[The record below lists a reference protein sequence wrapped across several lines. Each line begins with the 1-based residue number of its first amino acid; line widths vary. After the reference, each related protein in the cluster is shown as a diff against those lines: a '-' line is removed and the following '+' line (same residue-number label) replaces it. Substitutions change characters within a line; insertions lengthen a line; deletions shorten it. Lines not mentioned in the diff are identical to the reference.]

1 MADLLSLLSN
11 ASTALNA
18 QQNVAAVASN
28 NLANINTV
36 GYSRET
42 ANLEAASLNVLG
54 GVVLNGGAT
63 VGSITQ
69 TRDRFVEAQLPGAM
83 GSASFSQA
91 QSDSLSSVD
100 ALNTS
105 NTAGLTSTLSAFWSA
120 MQALSQN
127 TSDSSLRTAAVAAAS
142 QVARSFNTT
151 TAALSAAQTGLDTQ
165 VAGSVTQINSLAK
178 QMASLNQHIRVASSH
193 GQQPN
198 ALLDARQTVQDQLVA
213 LTGAT
218 PVTDVQGDVSL
229 ALPSGDA
236 LVSQD
241 GAATLSTFVDS
252 SNGGHLGVQMKRTDG
267 TGPVTLPDA
276 SVGGQVGGWL
286 SARDGALAT
295 AQTSINKLA
304 TDFST
309 AVNSAHSAAY
319 ALDGSTGRALFT
331 SNGTASQTAA
341 SLSVNSDIASD
352 PTLLAT
358 KGTDTAGN
366 GDSSGLAT
374 ILSLQATALSTGQ
387 DASDTLA
394 TITAKFGSSVSDA
407 TDISTQ
413 DAAALNH
420 LTTLRSSASGV
431 SSNEELV
438 NMQRAQAA
446 YQAMS
451 KVITMTQ
458 TMLDALMTIAGK

>member
-54 GVVLNGGAT
+54 GVVLNGGTT

-91 QSDSLSSVD
+91 QSESLSSVD
-100 ALNTS
+100 ALNTANAS
-105 NTAGLTSTLSAFWSA
+105 GLTSSMSAFWSA
-120 MQALSQN
+120 LQALSQN

-165 VAGSVTQINSLAK
+165 LAGSVTQVNSLAN
-178 QMASLNQHIRVASSH
+178 QMASLNQQIRVASSH

-218 PVTDVQGDVSL
+218 PVTDAQGDVSL

-241 GAATLSTFVDS
+241 GAATLSTFVDTA
-252 SNGGHLGVQMKRTDG
+252 NGGHLGVLMKRTDG

-286 SARDGALAT
+286 SSRDGALAT

-341 SLSVNSDIASD
+341 TLSVNSDIASD

-358 KGTDTAGN
+358 KGTVIAGD

-374 ILSLQATALSTGQ
+374 ILSLQTTALSTGQ

-407 TDISTQ
+407 TDMSTQ

-420 LTTLRSSASGV
+420 LTTLRASASGV

-451 KVITMTQ
+451 KMISITQ
-458 TMLDALMTIAGK
+458 TMLDALMTIASK